1 MFSKTIHYRYLALV
15 GYLGLFSWV
24 VLWHFLLREEMAF
37 SPLFV
42 VLIYVIPLVLP
53 MHGILVGKLCTHAW
67 ANFIVMLYLIHGL
80 TIIYAEPHEWLY
92 AVIELF
98 FATLMFIGC
107 AVYARK
113 RGRELGQG
121 LKKLSTVMQEEREK
135 FERG

>member
-1 MFSKTIHYRYLALV
+1 MFKQTSHFRYLALV
-15 GYLGLFSWV
+15 SHIGLLLWV
-24 VLWHFLLREEMAF
+24 TLWQLVFREEPSYSLTFIFLLYIL
-37 SPLFV
+37 PL
-42 VLIYVIPLVLP
+42 LLPLP
-53 MHGILVGKLCTHAW
+53 GIVRGKPYTHAW
-67 ANFIVMLYLIHGL
+67 ANFIVMFYLIHGL

-121 LKKLSTVMQEEREK
+121 LKKLSTVMREEREK